1 MSSRTSQDN
10 IEDSEYGSE
19 IFNHPLVKLSDFE
32 TWLKI
37 TLSVPYLDEAELEE
51 YQLLKYCI
59 EQIKTIFSAYIIHVH
74 GSEHSGDKI

>member
-10 IEDSEYGSE
+10 IEDSEYGSK